1 MLATA
6 QELTDQNCF
15 KIKMITFL
23 QQLFKKITV
32 SHPAPQE
39 QGARLETCSVVESSL
54 VEQPFAK
61 QTDINWTLYWRKIQ
75 LQKWDNPGLE
85 WKLVGISLQS
95 TQASNH
101 CYLPEKNY
109 FTKNIFLKKVREGGK
124 SEESGL
130 KHQIHLV
137 AGFNLGVLNR
147 LKNSSLL
154 QGVDFIQRET
164 L

>member
-1 MLATA
+1 MMATA

-61 QTDINWTLYWRKIQ
+61 QTDIN
-75 LQKWDNPGLE
+75 
-85 WKLVGISLQS
+85 
-95 TQASNH
+95 
-101 CYLPEKNY
+101 
-109 FTKNIFLKKVREGGK
+109 
-124 SEESGL
+124 
-130 KHQIHLV
+130 
-137 AGFNLGVLNR
+137 
-147 LKNSSLL
+147 
-154 QGVDFIQRET
+154 
-164 L
+164 